1 MALSLASCAAAVAAA
16 ETGQD
21 AWPVAGIA
29 PVTGEYSGIQILEAM
44 RLATV
49 HLNAQWGNGSLWPGC
64 NISVSDVDSEGVPDI
79 AALKCF
85 KEALLPRPPSMFVGG
100 RRSDVT
106 TSVALIGRVTQTPTL
121 SYSATSVGLTGLS
134 RFARVVGSDGLQA
147 KAILG
152 FMCALRPRWREA
164 VAITA
169 SSDYASSLVI
179 ALRAMADAQ
188 GVSISLEQHVPV
200 ASAPLRDVLASI
212 NSVLDR
218 VVTRNA
224 RVIILND
231 EPADARLVLSEARRR
246 GMIGLDQAPGSPYVW
261 IGTDYWASED
271 AMFAAGNLTRLAQ
284 AGCPAACAERLL
296 EALPGCFATWQSTR
310 AIAPWLGPWQASV
323 WDPAVGPDQL
333 TPRQKA
339 ISELSSWRGD
349 NMDTKAPFAFDAV
362 LLAAAAMRRACEA
375 SGVPLASTGCG
386 ACASAFKDGD
396 LMFNAMI
403 GGSARPAFLVANAT
417 GPVFL
422 DENGDRPMAVSLQ
435 QFTRVLNLT
444 IPLDKVHVGE
454 LPVAAGPGEGCDGM
468 VLQEAAIRW
477 PGGRSTPPG
486 TLGPCPPGQ
495 ALSTGPF
502 GAAYCGECP
511 AGRFNMDLSSNC
523 RPCPGVGAICPGG
536 DVVEL
541 KVGFWSSPLRNG
553 TVELYDCR
561 PIPGIC
567 CPSSRCEVGRAMVDR
582 PWGSSQCGPNRLGR
596 LCAGCREGLSL
607 WGGIC
612 LRCVGVNIVV
622 LSLLCLLALVGLGL
636 VTALVPSERAVMK
649 NTIDYVQLIA
659 LVLVPVPGGRL
670 PSLAALLES
679 NVFNLDISSIFG
691 EGDSGDGGWPA
702 NGSFP
707 LVEPPL
713 PPPSLYCPMPLTP
726 LASSLVPLALPLSL
740 LALILLMGFCWR
752 PSADRV
758 CPSSLRACLP
768 GCAACF
774 VEVPSWLLP
783 GSRLVWM
790 VAAPGDVRRVRTSS
804 GPAMVLASLAEPG
817 GDESDGSLASR
828 PDQAVLVSA
837 SRLPAGAQVLASPW
851 SADDAAPPPARGAAL
866 AVAVGEGAAGSL
878 RPAAGTVRNPL
889 AEAGRG
895 PTGGGAS
902 PAAASPLGAGG
913 APSTTGLAASPAA
926 ARPPGVR
933 SGARPLPRPA
943 PGLRFRPH
951 QALDPDSDED
961 AGSTGGWMDR
971 ADTKAVWVLG
981 PEAEMSADAT
991 PSGLPVPH
999 HGREAAQ
1006 SLAAMQPGGGGLDP
1020 SAAPNPAA
1028 MRRRL
1033 RNADRLA
1040 VPRLE
1045 PRSGHMQV
1053 NAQAAELIAGAC
1065 CWWHRLAMEG
1075 ACRSC
1080 FACLCCSF
1088 AGRRVVD
1095 LLGPISQRAARRRVR
1110 QGHWAY
1116 VRSKTVLRA
1125 GLRWATV
1132 SANVVTATGWG
1143 LLACREVDGVQVL
1156 ELHPA
1161 VQCWTPQHI
1170 FAVTTMAGFIALF
1183 ALGLPGFLILA
1194 YEWLDKRS
1202 AAWEAW
1208 RDRRTRFIVR
1218 QNALRGHGVMDL
1230 FAVRLSRSDVL
1241 AAKRHHASE
1250 KEEQDEQEAAYDSQA
1265 GRRERARRAGA
1276 ARRARSTDAE
1286 SGSSD
1291 DDEEQFTQRLSL
1303 RAAGGLSPASSAES
1317 RPGSSRWRARS
1328 PAPAHARRNAA
1339 TGVSTPP
1346 GLVAAVSGAGRAT
1359 SPSGV
1364 KRHTSAA
1371 AVAGTTRLA
1380 ALPGDRLTGSVAGS
1394 PLSEEARH
1402 GKESTAFAAAASAGD
1417 LELVSSLGRAVWEVM
1432 RVYRPGVR
1440 GSYEAFVFVRRVLV
1454 TSAVVFLATNPTWRQ
1469 IALFVLS
1476 TFFLVIQLLLMP
1488 YSTAS
1493 DNLYASGLLLAMTFI
1508 CGLEMY
1514 NTPLYLSDPNHAAS
1528 TAALIIAVTEFALLL
1543 VPVAIAGTVMIAT
1556 LRRKGHLACL
1566 GRPCQPSGAPCCR
1579 PRAGSDAIEL
1589 SEAPRDTSS
1598 LRGVQ
1603 PGWSVNRE

>member
-1 MALSLASCAAAVAAA
+1 MQARAIARGPAPPASFSRRHTPLRPSSRPARSFAAVLAVALSLASCAAAVAAA

-200 ASAPLRDVLASI
+200 AAAPLRDVLASI

-435 QFTRVLNLT
+435 QFTRVPNLT

-536 DVVEL
+536 DAVEL

-828 PDQAVLVSA
+828 PDQAVL
-837 SRLPAGAQVLASPW
+837 
-851 SADDAAPPPARGAAL
+851 
-866 AVAVGEGAAGSL
+866 
-878 RPAAGTVRNPL
+878 
-889 AEAGRG
+889 
-895 PTGGGAS
+895 
-902 PAAASPLGAGG
+902 
-913 APSTTGLAASPAA
+913 
-926 ARPPGVR
+926 
-933 SGARPLPRPA
+933 
-943 PGLRFRPH
+943 
-951 QALDPDSDED
+951 ALDPDSDED
-961 AGSTGGWMDR
+961 VGSTGGWMDR

-1250 KEEQDEQEAAYDSQA
+1250 KEEQEEQEATSDSQA

-1276 ARRARSTDAE
+1276 ARHARSTDAE

-1291 DDEEQFTQRLSL
+1291 DDEAQ
-1303 RAAGGLSPASSAES
+1303 
-1317 RPGSSRWRARS
+1317 
-1328 PAPAHARRNAA
+1328 NAA

-1380 ALPGDRLTGSVAGS
+1380 ALPGDRLAGSVAGS
-1394 PLSEEARH
+1394 PLSEDARH

>member
-200 ASAPLRDVLASI
+200 AAAPLRDVLASI

-386 ACASAFKDGD
+386 ACASAFKNGD

-435 QFTRVLNLT
+435 QFTRVPNLT

-612 LRCVGVNIVV
+612 LHCVGVNIVV

-828 PDQAVLVSA
+828 PDQAVL
-837 SRLPAGAQVLASPW
+837 
-851 SADDAAPPPARGAAL
+851 
-866 AVAVGEGAAGSL
+866 
-878 RPAAGTVRNPL
+878 
-889 AEAGRG
+889 
-895 PTGGGAS
+895 
-902 PAAASPLGAGG
+902 
-913 APSTTGLAASPAA
+913 
-926 ARPPGVR
+926 
-933 SGARPLPRPA
+933 
-943 PGLRFRPH
+943 
-951 QALDPDSDED
+951 ALDPDSDED

-1250 KEEQDEQEAAYDSQA
+1250 KEEQDEQEAASDSQA

-1291 DDEEQFTQRLSL
+1291 DDEEQFTQRL
-1303 RAAGGLSPASSAES
+1303 R
-1317 RPGSSRWRARS
+1317 
-1328 PAPAHARRNAA
+1328 
-1339 TGVSTPP
+1339 
-1346 GLVAAVSGAGRAT
+1346 
-1359 SPSGV
+1359 
-1364 KRHTSAA
+1364 
-1371 AVAGTTRLA
+1371 
-1380 ALPGDRLTGSVAGS
+1380 SVAGS

-1417 LELVSSLGRAVWEVM
+1417 LELVSSLGRAAWEVM

>member
-1 MALSLASCAAAVAAA
+1 
-16 ETGQD
+16 
-21 AWPVAGIA
+21 
-29 PVTGEYSGIQILEAM
+29 M

-200 ASAPLRDVLASI
+200 AAAPLRDVLASI
-212 NSVLDR
+212 NSALDR

-386 ACASAFKDGD
+386 ACASAFKNGD

-435 QFTRVLNLT
+435 QFTRVPNLT

-612 LRCVGVNIVV
+612 LHCVGVNIVV

-828 PDQAVLVSA
+828 PDQAVL
-837 SRLPAGAQVLASPW
+837 
-851 SADDAAPPPARGAAL
+851 
-866 AVAVGEGAAGSL
+866 
-878 RPAAGTVRNPL
+878 
-889 AEAGRG
+889 
-895 PTGGGAS
+895 
-902 PAAASPLGAGG
+902 
-913 APSTTGLAASPAA
+913 
-926 ARPPGVR
+926 
-933 SGARPLPRPA
+933 
-943 PGLRFRPH
+943 
-951 QALDPDSDED
+951 
-961 AGSTGGWMDR
+961 
-971 ADTKAVWVLG
+971 
-981 PEAEMSADAT
+981 
-991 PSGLPVPH
+991 
-999 HGREAAQ
+999 
-1006 SLAAMQPGGGGLDP
+1006 
-1020 SAAPNPAA
+1020 
-1028 MRRRL
+1028 
-1033 RNADRLA
+1033 
-1040 VPRLE
+1040 
-1045 PRSGHMQV
+1045 
-1053 NAQAAELIAGAC
+1053 
-1065 CWWHRLAMEG
+1065 
-1075 ACRSC
+1075 
-1080 FACLCCSF
+1080 
-1088 AGRRVVD
+1088 
-1095 LLGPISQRAARRRVR
+1095 
-1110 QGHWAY
+1110 GHWAY

-1250 KEEQDEQEAAYDSQA
+1250 KEEQEEQEAASDSQA

-1291 DDEEQFTQRLSL
+1291 DDEEQ
-1303 RAAGGLSPASSAES
+1303 
-1317 RPGSSRWRARS
+1317 
-1328 PAPAHARRNAA
+1328 NAA

-1380 ALPGDRLTGSVAGS
+1380 ALPGDRLAGSVAGS